1 MVMDEDIAVRDN
13 RIALINRVNQA
24 FIATADISL
33 IQS

>member
-1 MVMDEDIAVRDN
+1 MVMDDDIAVRDN
-13 RIALINRVNQA
+13 RIALLHKVNQA